1 VKVDQMETST
11 RAARPREIVKQ
22 RGRLLRGAQLL
33 GLALLVAGVITALL
47 PNGANGSVP
56 TNGPVSLR
64 STGPSSPGPFSSG
77 QNIDIVIAAN
87 STMSRSSLTAAGY
100 PSGAVPIKVLECAD
114 PRAMTANL
122 PTKPTSCEPATIDSI
137 PVANADGSMTIQDF
151 TVYALPDSVV
161 LGPSNGT
168 KCDDAQHACVIG
180 IFADQN
186 DFTKPHLF
194 SAPFYV
200 GPTTAAGAKA
210 PVTTGS
216 TGTSTPTTT
225 VTARQVAAPAG
236 TGGRL
241 AATGSSD
248 AMPWLI
254 GFGVLLLILG
264 TVGRRTVAARPRG

>member
-1 VKVDQMETST
+1 VKLDQLETST
-11 RAARPREIVKQ
+11 RAARPRASAKQ

-33 GLALLVAGVITALL
+33 GLALLVGGIITALL
-47 PNGANGSVP
+47 PGGANGSVP

-64 STGPSSPGPFSSG
+64 TTGHTSPGPFSSG

-114 PRAMTANL
+114 PRAVPANL
-122 PTKPTSCEPATIDSI
+122 PTKPTDCEPATIDSI
-137 PVANADGSMTIQDF
+137 PGANADGSMTITGF

-168 KCDDAQHACVIG
+168 TCDDAQHACVIG

-194 SAPFYV
+194 SAPFYIA
-200 GPTTAAGAKA
+200 PSSAAGSSAT
-210 PVTTGS
+210 VTGGS
-216 TGTSTPTTT
+216 TGTSTQPT
-225 VTARQVAAPAG
+225 ASASQGAATAG

-264 TVGRRTVAARPRG
+264 TAGRRMVAARPKG